1 MVVDLFMSLRA
12 DIQPAAIVREAG
24 LIDADLRRPE

>member
-1 MVVDLFMSLRA
+1 MSMSA
-12 DIQPAAIVREAG
+12 DIQPADFLREAG